1 MPTQLTMNF
10 EPVFHKQWESCR
22 EYMDDK
28 LIPDYLNERGL
39 QKKYLAADLEMSP
52 SELRRKLCPGVG
64 DKRNF
69 TLDDLEKWLGVT
81 KDLRPLFYLFEKYSA
96 DHEDELA
103 RLKARVAE
111 LESATTTRRK

>member
-1 MPTQLTMNF
+1 MISIAF
-10 EPVFHKQWESCR
+10 DRVFPSPSVSCR
-22 EYMDDK
+22 QY
-28 LIPDYLNERGL
+28 LNNTVIPDFLNENGL
-39 QKKYLAADLEMSP
+39 QKAWLAQKLELSS
-52 SELRRKLCPGVG
+52 SELRRKLSPCVG

-69 TLDDLEKWLGVT
+69 SLDDLEKWLGVT

-111 LESATTTRRK
+111 LESATTTRRGR